1 MKTPTT
7 IRPSPAMV
15 VAMIALFVAISG
27 TALGLPGKNT
37 VNSGDVKDETLK
49 SRDLKND
56 AAVQSSDVI
65 DGSLQTE
72 DYGLESVLNSDI
84 ATDAVT
90 ASKIRAGAVGT
101 PEIATLNVVS
111 AHLATDAVTSAKVA
125 PAAIDESKL
134 GTIQVAQ
141 GNVFDF
147 GDQNAENGQWIA
159 GGSSATCPAGTRVIS
174 GGVQLINPGVNDE
187 IAISR
192 QVMQGNGW
200 SVTVISDTDNTDFRA
215 EAYCLD

>member
-1 MKTPTT
+1 
-7 IRPSPAMV
+7 
-15 VAMIALFVAISG
+15 
-27 TALGLPGKNT
+27 
-37 VNSGDVKDETLK
+37 
-49 SRDLKND
+49 
-56 AAVQSSDVI
+56 
-65 DGSLQTE
+65 
-72 DYGLESVLNSDI
+72 
-84 ATDAVT
+84 
-90 ASKIRAGAVGT
+90 VGT